1 MPLGVKMMKT
11 STLVKKALK
20 NGPKFRPSKGM
31 MYLKDLPVGKM
42 FETPNGTRGVLI
54 ECNVNAKVVI
64 LSVNVSDEDAPYYL
78 GKKIIASETEVYK

>member
-1 MPLGVKMMKT
+1 MMKT

-42 FETPNGTRGVLI
+42 FTTPFGTRGVLI
-54 ECNVNAKVVI
+54 ECNVNAKVII
-64 LSVNVSDEDAPYYL
+64 LSANVNDEDSSYYL
-78 GKKIIASETEVYK
+78 GKKIIAAETEIYK